1 MRVIRGMHKG
11 ELVYVFSTDRT
22 RGGFEVAADF
32 ALQGIQCG
40 SSTAYFVHVWST
52 GVTIPAELTDR
63 VLLMRQLAADHP
75 QILIALQDEHNA
87 WVAEGQAKMA
97 EMAKRGTP

>member
-1 MRVIRGMHKG
+1 MKVIRGMHNG

-22 RGGFEVAADF
+22 HGGFEIAADF

-75 QILIALQDEHNA
+75 QILIALQDEHDA

-97 EMAKRGTP
+97 KRGAP